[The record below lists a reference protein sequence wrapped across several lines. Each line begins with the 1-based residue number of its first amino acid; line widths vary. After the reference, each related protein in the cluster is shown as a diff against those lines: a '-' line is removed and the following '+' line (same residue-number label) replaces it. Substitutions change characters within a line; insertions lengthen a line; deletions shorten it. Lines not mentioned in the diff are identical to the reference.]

1 MPQSILKADT
11 EAEKSC
17 LVQSYLRRPDAAF
30 WLDLLTPPPQPTV
43 TDYTRRRR
51 MTRYSLGAALG
62 LSAFYVVLSVVFNL
76 KDTQVLIWVN
86 AVSVACYAMG
96 MWAAS
101 LQAQQIARLWLMVT
115 LNTQVILV
123 TWLMADAIN
132 SSVFYFV
139 NAALARVIFDAPEK
153 KYRTLFTVI
162 PILALVV
169 SSLELN
175 PAYIGIHNLPHEL
188 LVFARI
194 NNLVIGL
201 LCILLL
207 MGVFN
212 REVLKTE
219 TNLVQERE
227 RSDRLLHAVLPQ
239 KIANELRKSDS
250 MIANRHPEVT
260 VLFADIAGFTP
271 WSSKQEPEVVVSL
284 LEKIFSRF
292 DARLSELG
300 AEKIKTI
307 GDAYMVVSGAPDTRA
322 DHAHVI
328 ANLALA
334 LLEEIK
340 LIRQQTGIDLDVRIG
355 IHTGS
360 VIAGVIGA
368 VRFSYDIWGDTVN
381 TASRMESHGQAG
393 RIQISQQTKE
403 RIAQKFNVESR
414 GIIDVKGKGE
424 METWWLLEPKTDAEL
439 ASSTP

>member
-11 EAEKSC
+11 EAEKTC
-17 LVQSYLRRPDAAF
+17 YVRSYLRRPDAAF
-30 WLDLLTPPPQPTV
+30 WLDLLAPPPKPTE
-43 TDYTRRRR
+43 TDFTRRRR

-62 LSAFYVVLSVVFNL
+62 LSAFYVALSLIFNL
-76 KDTQVLIWVN
+76 KDSQSLIWLN
-86 AVSVACYAMG
+86 GISVICYGLG

-101 LQAQQIARLWLMVT
+101 LQAQHIARLWLMVT

-132 SSVFYFV
+132 SSVFCFV
-139 NAALARVIFDAPEK
+139 SAALALVIFDAHEK
-153 KYRTLFTVI
+153 NYRALFTAI
-162 PILALVV
+162 PIVGLVV
-169 SSLELN
+169 ASLELN
-175 PAYIGIHNLPHEL
+175 PPYIDILSLPQGL
-188 LVFARI
+188 LLFARVT
-194 NNLVIGL
+194 NLVIGI
-201 LCILLL
+201 LCILFLV
-207 MGVFN
+207 GVFS
-212 REVLKTE
+212 REVIKAE
-219 TNLVQERE
+219 NGLVEERA
-227 RSDRLLHAVLPQ
+227 RSDRLLHAVLPE
-239 KIANELRKSDS
+239 KIANELRLSDR

-271 WSSKQEPEVVVSL
+271 WSSAQEPEVVVSL

-292 DARLSELG
+292 DARLSQLG

-307 GDAYMVVSGAPDTRA
+307 GDAYMVVSGAPDPRA

-328 ANLALA
+328 ARLALA

-340 LIRQQTGIDLDVRIG
+340 IIRQDTGINLDVRIG
-355 IHTGS
+355 VHTGS

-403 RIAQKFNVESR
+403 RLGEDFAFVSR
-414 GIIDVKGKGE
+414 GMIDVKGKGE
-424 METWWLLEPKTDAEL
+424 MATWWLEAERG
-439 ASSTP
+439 

>member
-1 MPQSILKADT
+1 MPQFILKTET
-11 EAEKSC
+11 EAEKTC
-17 LVQSYLRRPDAAF
+17 YVRSYLRRPDAAF
-30 WLDLLTPPPQPTV
+30 WLDLLAPPPKPTE
-43 TDYTRRRR
+43 TDFTRRRR
-51 MTRYSLGAALG
+51 MTRYSLGASLG
-62 LSAFYVVLSVVFNL
+62 LSAFYVGLSLVFNL
-76 KDTQVLIWVN
+76 KDSQSLIWLN
-86 AVSVACYAMG
+86 GISVVCYALG

-101 LQAQQIARLWLMVT
+101 LQAQHIARLWLMVT

-132 SSVFYFV
+132 SSVFCFV
-139 NAALARVIFDAPEK
+139 SAALALVIFDAHEK
-153 KYRTLFTVI
+153 KYRALFTAI
-162 PILALVV
+162 PIIGLIIT
-169 SSLELN
+169 SLELN
-175 PAYIGIHNLPHEL
+175 PAYIGIHSLPQGL
-188 LVFARI
+188 LLFARVT
-194 NNLVIGL
+194 NLVVGV

-207 MGVFN
+207 IGVFN
-212 REVLKTE
+212 REVLKAE
-219 TNLVQERE
+219 NGLVEERA

-239 KIANELRKSDS
+239 KIANELRHSDR

-271 WSSKQEPEVVVSL
+271 WSSAQEPEVVVSL

-292 DARLSELG
+292 DARLSHLG

-307 GDAYMVVSGAPDTRA
+307 GDAYMVVSGAPDPRA

-334 LLEEIK
+334 LLEEIQ
-340 LIRQQTGIDLDVRIG
+340 LVRLETGISLDMRIG
-355 IHTGS
+355 VHTGS

-403 RIAQKFNVESR
+403 RIEEAFVVEPR
-414 GIIDVKGKGE
+414 GMIDVKGKGE
-424 METWWLLEPKTDAEL
+424 MATWWLLAPK
-439 ASSTP
+439 

>member
-30 WLDLLTPPPQPTV
+30 WLDLLVPPPQPTV

-51 MTRYSLGAALG
+51 MTRYSLGAALA
-62 LSAFYVVLSVVFNL
+62 LSAFYVVLSVIFNL
-76 KDTQVLIWVN
+76 KDSQVLIWVN
-86 AVSVACYAMG
+86 AVSMACYAMG

-132 SSVFYFV
+132 SSVFCFV
-139 NAALARVIFDAPEK
+139 NAVLARVIFDEPEK
-153 KYRTLFTVI
+153 KYRALFTVI

-175 PAYIGIHNLPHEL
+175 PAYIGIHSLPHEL

-212 REVLKTE
+212 REVLKAE
-219 TNLVQERE
+219 NGLVQERE

-239 KIANELRKSDS
+239 KIANELRESDR
-250 MIANRHPEVT
+250 MIADRYPEVT

-271 WSSKQEPEVVVSL
+271 WASQQEPEVVVSL
-284 LEKIFSRF
+284 LEKIFYRF
-292 DARLSELG
+292 DAKVTQYG

-307 GDAYMVVSGAPDTRA
+307 GDAYMVVSGAPDPRA

-328 ANLALA
+328 ANLAIA

-340 LIRQQTGIDLDVRIG
+340 IIRQETGIALNVRIG
-355 IHTGS
+355 VHTGS

-368 VRFSYDIWGDTVN
+368 MRFSYDIWGDTVN
-381 TASRMESHGQAG
+381 TASRMESHGEAG
-393 RIQISQQTKE
+393 RIHISQPTKE
-403 RIAQKFNVESR
+403 RVCDDFKVELR
-414 GIIDVKGKGE
+414 GMIDVKGKGN
-424 METWWLLEPKTDAEL
+424 MQTWWLLAE
-439 ASSTP
+439 

>member
-153 KYRTLFTVI
+153 KYRALFTVI

-219 TNLVQERE
+219 VNLVQERE

-403 RIAQKFNVESR
+403 RIAEKFNVEPR

-424 METWWLLEPKTDAEL
+424 METWWLLEPKTVAEL
-439 ASSTP
+439 ASNTS

>member
-101 LQAQQIARLWLMVT
+101 LQAQQIARLWLLVT

-153 KYRTLFTVI
+153 KYRALFTVI

-219 TNLVQERE
+219 VNLVQE
-227 RSDRLLHAVLPQ
+227 
-239 KIANELRKSDS
+239 
-250 MIANRHPEVT
+250 
-260 VLFADIAGFTP
+260 
-271 WSSKQEPEVVVSL
+271 
-284 LEKIFSRF
+284 
-292 DARLSELG
+292 
-300 AEKIKTI
+300 
-307 GDAYMVVSGAPDTRA
+307 
-322 DHAHVI
+322 
-328 ANLALA
+328 
-334 LLEEIK
+334 
-340 LIRQQTGIDLDVRIG
+340 
-355 IHTGS
+355 
-360 VIAGVIGA
+360 
-368 VRFSYDIWGDTVN
+368 
-381 TASRMESHGQAG
+381 
-393 RIQISQQTKE
+393 
-403 RIAQKFNVESR
+403 
-414 GIIDVKGKGE
+414 
-424 METWWLLEPKTDAEL
+424 
-439 ASSTP
+439 

>member
-153 KYRTLFTVI
+153 KYRALFTVI

-219 TNLVQERE
+219 VNLVQERE

-403 RIAQKFNVESR
+403 RIAEKFNV
-414 GIIDVKGKGE
+414 
-424 METWWLLEPKTDAEL
+424 
-439 ASSTP
+439 

>member
-11 EAEKSC
+11 EAEKTC
-17 LVQSYLRRPDAAF
+17 YVRSYLRRPDAAF
-30 WLDLLTPPPQPTV
+30 WLDLLAPPPKPTE
-43 TDYTRRRR
+43 TDFTRRRR

-62 LSAFYVVLSVVFNL
+62 LSAFYVGLSLIFNL
-76 KDTQVLIWVN
+76 NDQSLIWLN
-86 AVSVACYAMG
+86 GISVACYAMG

-101 LQAQQIARLWLMVT
+101 LQAHQIARLWLMVT
-115 LNTQVILV
+115 LNTQVILT

-132 SSVFYFV
+132 SSVFCFV
-139 NAALARVIFDAPEK
+139 SAALALVIFDAPEK
-153 KYRTLFTVI
+153 KYRALFTAI
-162 PILALVV
+162 PIIGLIIT
-169 SSLELN
+169 SLELN
-175 PAYIGIHNLPHEL
+175 PAYIDIYSLPQGLLLFARVANLVVGVLCVLL
-188 LVFARI
+188 LV
-194 NNLVIGL
+194 
-201 LCILLL
+201 
-207 MGVFN
+207 GVFN
-212 REVLKTE
+212 REVLNAE
-219 TNLVQERE
+219 NGLVEERA

-239 KIANELRKSDS
+239 KIANELRQTDR

-271 WSSKQEPEVVVSL
+271 WSSAQEPEVVVSL

-292 DARLSELG
+292 DARLSQLG

-307 GDAYMVVSGAPDTRA
+307 GDAYMVVSGAPDPRA

-334 LLEEIK
+334 LLEEIQRV
-340 LIRQQTGIDLDVRIG
+340 RQETGIALDMRIG
-355 IHTGS
+355 VHTGS

-403 RIAQKFNVESR
+403 RIEEAFVVEPR

-424 METWWLLEPKTDAEL
+424 MATWWLLAPK
-439 ASSTP
+439 

>member
-1 MPQSILKADT
+1 
-11 EAEKSC
+11 
-17 LVQSYLRRPDAAF
+17 
-30 WLDLLTPPPQPTV
+30 
-43 TDYTRRRR
+43 
-51 MTRYSLGAALG
+51 
-62 LSAFYVVLSVVFNL
+62 
-76 KDTQVLIWVN
+76 
-86 AVSVACYAMG
+86 
-96 MWAAS
+96 
-101 LQAQQIARLWLMVT
+101 
-115 LNTQVILV
+115 
-123 TWLMADAIN
+123 MADAIN

-153 KYRTLFTVI
+153 NYRALFTVI
-162 PILALVV
+162 PIVGLVIA
-169 SSLELN
+169 SLELN
-175 PAYIGIHNLPHEL
+175 LPYIDILSLPQGL
-188 LVFARI
+188 LLFARVA
-194 NNLVIGL
+194 NLVIGV

-207 MGVFN
+207 VGVFN
-212 REVLKTE
+212 REVLKAE
-219 TNLVQERE
+219 NGLVQERE

-271 WSSKQEPEVVVSL
+271 WASKQEPEEVVSL

-292 DARLSELG
+292 DARLSQLG

-340 LIRQQTGIDLDVRIG
+340 LIRQQTGIELDVRIG

-403 RIAQKFNVESR
+403 RIAEKFNVEPR

-424 METWWLLEPKTDAEL
+424 METWWLLEPKTVAEL
-439 ASSTP
+439 ASSST

>member
-30 WLDLLTPPPQPTV
+30 WLDLLAPPPQPTV

-51 MTRYSLGAALG
+51 MTRYSLGAALA
-62 LSAFYVVLSVVFNL
+62 LSAFYVVLSVIFNL
-76 KDTQVLIWVN
+76 KDSQVLIWVN
-86 AVSVACYAMG
+86 AVSMACYAMG

-132 SSVFYFV
+132 SSVFCFV
-139 NAALARVIFDAPEK
+139 NAVLARVIFDEPEK
-153 KYRTLFTVI
+153 KYRALFTVI

-175 PAYIGIHNLPHEL
+175 PAYIGIHSLPHEL

-212 REVLKTE
+212 REVLKAE
-219 TNLVQERE
+219 NGLVQERE

-239 KIANELRKSDS
+239 KIANELRESDR
-250 MIANRHPEVT
+250 MIADRYPEVT

-271 WSSKQEPEVVVSL
+271 WASQQEPEVVVSL
-284 LEKIFSRF
+284 LEKIFYRF
-292 DARLSELG
+292 DAKVTQYG

-307 GDAYMVVSGAPDTRA
+307 GDAYMVVSGAPDPRA

-328 ANLALA
+328 ANLAIA

-340 LIRQQTGIDLDVRIG
+340 IIRQETGIALNVRIG
-355 IHTGS
+355 VHTGS

-368 VRFSYDIWGDTVN
+368 MRFSYDIWGDTVN
-381 TASRMESHGQAG
+381 TASRMESHGEAG
-393 RIQISQQTKE
+393 RIHISQQTKE
-403 RIAQKFNVESR
+403 RVCDDFKVELR
-414 GIIDVKGKGE
+414 GMIDVKGKGN
-424 METWWLLEPKTDAEL
+424 MQTWWLLAE
-439 ASSTP
+439 